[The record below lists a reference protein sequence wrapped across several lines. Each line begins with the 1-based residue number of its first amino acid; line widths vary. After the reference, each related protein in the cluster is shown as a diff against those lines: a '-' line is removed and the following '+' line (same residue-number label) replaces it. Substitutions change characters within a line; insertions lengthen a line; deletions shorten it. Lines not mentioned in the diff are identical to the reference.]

1 MKHRLPTVSGAQ
13 AHRRGAGRPKTGG
26 RPVERVPLETP
37 VVAVAHINQGA
48 AASRFAVQLCAAFVH
63 EGASVAALVSI
74 DNSAGAHEAQ
84 TTLSSMLD
92 AGARQAKLV
101 RRPEGDAHA
110 LFASAV
116 EQLAGESWLV
126 AYGNT
131 LPQLFAPLFTVV
143 VTGHRRD
150 LTAVD
155 ALVLQ
160 AQLEVTTPGD
170 ELATLLARRLVEQRA
185 QES

>member
-1 MKHRLPTVSGAQ
+1 MKHRLPTVPGAQ
-13 AHRRGAGRPKTGG
+13 AARRGAGRARTAG
-26 RPVERVPLETP
+26 RLVERVPLEQP
-37 VVAVAHINQGA
+37 VVAVAHLNQGA
-48 AASRFAVQLCAAFVH
+48 AASSFAVQLVAAFVH

-84 TTLSSMLD
+84 ATLSSMVD
-92 AGARQAKLV
+92 AGAREAKLV

-110 LFASAV
+110 LFAGAI
-116 EQLAGESWLV
+116 EQLAAEDWLV

-143 VTGHRRD
+143 VTGHRRE

-155 ALVLQ
+155 PLVLQ